1 MLVFKWFP
9 RKWKIAVSPF
19 PRQSIHLFI
28 CWFIYLPRL
37 DGGSDLL
44 SEACN
49 ECRTKV
55 DAGRRSNQ
63 RQDLERD
70 IHMDY
75 TRVFGKWAIKQR
87 AELNAG
93 SWVCLHSCWDAGG
106 WLQSSSSP
114 KKHVNASQPHLNRV
128 IFSSDDFWY
137 AVFLIIHCVRLFSIP
152 GSPGRSMSTMHPV
165 SAMTWRYEKGHY
177 ESN

>member
-1 MLVFKWFP
+1 MWFNSKYETNTSTCWCLNDSPGNGRWACP
-9 RKWKIAVSPF
+9 RFLGRA
-19 PRQSIHLFI
+19 
-28 CWFIYLPRL
+28 FIYLFVDLFTFPRL

-44 SEACN
+44 SEACREAALD

-63 RQDLERD
+63 QRDLEQD

-93 SWVCLHSCWDAGG
+93 G
-106 WLQSSSSP
+106 
-114 KKHVNASQPHLNRV
+114 
-128 IFSSDDFWY
+128 
-137 AVFLIIHCVRLFSIP
+137 
-152 GSPGRSMSTMHPV
+152 
-165 SAMTWRYEKGHY
+165 
-177 ESN
+177 